1 MTSVVILGTQWGDE
15 GKGKLVDVVAK
26 KADMVVRFQGGNNAG
41 HTLVIGEEKF
51 VFHLL
56 PSGVLYDNAKC
67 IIGNGVVVDLK
78 VLLSEIDVLQSRG
91 RSAEHIFISNKAHLI
106 MPYHIILDKLKE
118 AGENKIGTTQRG
130 IGPTYGDK
138 ISRMGIRVCD
148 LVDFDTFK
156 EKLKINLLE
165 KNQILTKIYN
175 HNPLNEN
182 DIIEEFAKLRE
193 KILHRVVD
201 SAHQINQALDNNKYV
216 IFEGAQGSQLDI
228 DFGTYPYVT
237 SSSPSVGGVLIGAG
251 ISYKH
256 INKVV
261 GIVKAYSTRVGEG
274 PFATELL
281 NEIGENIR
289 KEGNEFGSTT
299 GRPRRCGYL
308 DLMIVKDSVI
318 KNGITD
324 IVITKLDV
332 LSILKEIPICIGYEL
347 NGKKIDHI
355 PSTIA
360 DLKAIKPI
368 YKTFKG
374 WQCDISSIVD
384 FNNLPVEAQEYVKYV
399 QEYLGCQVSLVSV
412 GPRRNQNII
421 LHEI

>member
-201 SAHQINQALDNNKYV
+201 SAHKINQALDNNKYV

-347 NGKKIDHI
+347 NGQKIDHI